1 MSDTLHS
8 KVRSGLL
15 WSLAQSWGVKFTT
28 LLLYMVLARVLDP
41 HQLGVFAAAMVVLAF
56 VGMFVDQG
64 LSQAIVQ
71 RAQITVQLLN
81 TVFLINLGLAILI
94 YAVMWFS
101 SPLIAAYFKITEL
114 TNILRVSSLAVLISA
129 TCFSQ
134 QAMLHRN
141 FRYRWLAISAL
152 VATLISGVVGIAC
165 ALNGLGTWS
174 LVAQMLTLS
183 VVSALMLWTQ
193 PQWRFSFDLDFA
205 GVGGLLKFGLNRLGA
220 SVLDFANTRYV
231 EIFVAATLGPVA
243 LGIYSVGV
251 RIYQALMQAL
261 SAAVLDVALS
271 GFSRLADD
279 RPALIAAYYKAVT
292 LTTAVAVPIFCLMA
306 AVAPETIVVFF
317 GDKWA
322 ESAEVLRPIAL
333 LGALHVIEYYNGT
346 LFNAIG
352 KPQIGLQF
360 LILKTVV
367 TFLALW
373 LLHQSDLVSIVYA
386 YVASQLIVMPLSFY
400 LVRRMVGVS
409 LRTLWMTLWRFLV
422 ACVIGIGLISLSR
435 QVELIGQLSM
445 LPRLLVLSLIG
456 SLGYAGFLAFTARAQ
471 VRELIVLIQVQRQPG

>member
-1 MSDTLHS
+1 MSGTLHS

-15 WSLAQSWGVKFTT
+15 WSLVQSWGVKFTT

-56 VGMFVDQG
+56 VGLFVDQG

-71 RAQITVQLLN
+71 RAQITVQQLN

-94 YAVMWFS
+94 YTLLWFAA
-101 SPLIAAYFKITEL
+101 PLIAGYFKITEL
-114 TNILRVSSLAVLISA
+114 TDILRVSSLAVLISA

-141 FRYRWLAISAL
+141 FRYRWLATSAL
-152 VATLISGVVGIAC
+152 VATLISGVVGVAC

-174 LVAQMLTLS
+174 LVVQMLTG
-183 VVSALMLWTQ
+183 SAIGAVMLWTQ
-193 PQWRFSFDLDFA
+193 PQWRFSFELDFA
-205 GVGGLLKFGLNRLGA
+205 GVGGLLKFGMHRLGT

-231 EIFVAATLGPVA
+231 EIFVAATLGPIA

-292 LTTAVAVPIFCLMA
+292 LTTAVAVPIFCLIA

-317 GDKWA
+317 GGKWA

-373 LLHQSDLVSIVYA
+373 LLHQSDLVLIVYA

-400 LVRRMVGVS
+400 LARRMVGVS

-435 QVELIGQLSM
+435 QVELIGQLSV

-456 SLGYAGFLAFTARAQ
+456 SLGYTGFLAFTARAQ
-471 VRELIVLIQVQRQPG
+471 VRELIVMIQIQRQPG